1 MTTNNSVEQGNFSIS
16 RRKISVSN
24 TADHNEI
31 IISNSEWNYLCE
43 SVDKIYIN
51 KNINV
56 PNILFGS
63 ILATSIGYITDYL
76 EDSQSA
82 NFFPVFISI
91 ILWIICN
98 FLIKHNIAKWL
109 GPSNDNENTI
119 HLEYVKN
126 CIKKISSRKSC

>member
-63 ILATSIGYITDYL
+63 ILATSI
-76 EDSQSA
+76 
-82 NFFPVFISI
+82 
-91 ILWIICN
+91 
-98 FLIKHNIAKWL
+98 
-109 GPSNDNENTI
+109 
-119 HLEYVKN
+119 
-126 CIKKISSRKSC
+126 